1 MLRGKSELLGA
12 IGLAMTVSAIAHAQS
27 PRAADAPQA
36 ARLAQ
41 SATTQKSAETR
52 PARGQEVRVRV
63 LLLSEKLKDN
73 PDEYIEVGG
82 TRYIHFK
89 SPRLKSPARPLG
101 DPKLRY
107 PTGQFE
113 QRSGA
118 VVLQL
123 LINEHGWVAQADVVC
138 AAPPFEK
145 SALESVEGLRFQP
158 AVAKEGPVKS
168 YMLVEF
174 GYGKGYPC
182 GRIPD

>member
-1 MLRGKSELLGA
+1 MAALIITTALA
-12 IGLAMTVSAIAHAQS
+12 GLASAQARDVAGSMQAVHLA
-27 PRAADAPQA
+27 QA
-36 ARLAQ
+36 A
-41 SATTQKSAETR
+41 SPEKVAETR
-52 PARGQEVRVRV
+52 PARRQEVTVRV

-82 TRYIHFK
+82 ARYIHFK
-89 SPRLKSPARPLG
+89 SLQLKSPARPLG

-107 PTGQFE
+107 PTGKLE
-113 QRSGA
+113 QRNGA
-118 VVLQL
+118 VILQL
-123 LINEHGWVAQADVVC
+123 LINEYGWVAQADVVC

-145 SALESVEGLRFQP
+145 AALESVQGLKFEP
-158 AVAKEGPVKS
+158 AVAREGPVKS